1 VPRAFTAAERETI
14 EARLAQAGLEEFGRH
29 GLRRTNVAAL
39 ARAAGIAKGSFYLFF
54 PSKEALL
61 LSLLAAER
69 ARTRAKLGAIVGDAA
84 LPPRDRIERF
94 LRLSFESFA
103 ESPLLAQLRDPEE
116 AEALARTLPAGALDH
131 ELSAQD
137 DYFVE
142 VLQEWQDAGEL
153 TPFESEA
160 IVGLA
165 HAIRAVGLEHGA
177 IGDARF
183 PRTLD
188 LLVGALADY
197 LAW

>member
-14 EARLAQAGLEEFGRH
+14 EARLAEAGLEEFGRH

-69 ARTRAKLGAIVGDAA
+69 ARTRAKLEAIVGDAA

-153 TPFESEA
+153 TPLESEA
-160 IVGLA
+160 IAGLA
-165 HAIRAVGLEHGA
+165 QAIRAVGLEHAA